1 MLTGLKVELLLA
13 TNNAGKV
20 IELQQLLHELQFV
33 KVLTPLDLGIQL
45 DVEETGLTYQENA
58 ALKAEAFIQAS
69 GLPTLADDSG
79 LEVAALDGAPGL
91 HSKRFSP
98 EPGATDADRRAY
110 LLEKLSLKP
119 RPWIA
124 QFVAWTAI
132 SIPGQNTQFWQGTCP
147 GEIIP
152 EERGTNG
159 FGYDPIFFIPE
170 KERTMAELSDAEKNA
185 LSHRGNAVRT
195 ALPDIRSL
203 LNNHPAN
210 GDQP

>member
-1 MLTGLKVELLLA
+1 MLTELKVELLLA

-20 IELQQLLHELQFV
+20 VELQQLLQELSFV
-33 KVLTPLDLGIQL
+33 AILTPMDLGLDL

-58 ALKAEAFIQAS
+58 ALKAEAFMQAS

-98 EPGATDADRRAY
+98 EPGATDSDRRSH
-110 LLEKLSLKP
+110 LLKKLAAKSRPWKAQFIAWAALSL
-119 RPWIA
+119 
-124 QFVAWTAI
+124 
-132 SIPGQNTQFWQGTCP
+132 PGQDTRFWRGTCP

-152 EERGTNG
+152 EERGING

-170 KERTMAELSDAEKNA
+170 KGRTMAELSDAEKNA
-185 LSHRGNAVRT
+185 LSHRGNAVRA
-195 ALPDIRSL
+195 ALPDLRSIL
-203 LNNHPAN
+203 EKHRAK
-210 GDQP
+210 GA

>member
-1 MLTGLKVELLLA
+1 MLTELKVELLLA

-20 IELQQLLHELQFV
+20 VELQQLLQELSFV
-33 KVLTPLDLGIQL
+33 EVLTPLDLGLDL

-58 ALKAEAFIQAS
+58 ALKAEAFMQAS

-98 EPGATDADRRAY
+98 KPGATDSDRRSY
-110 LLEKLSLKP
+110 LLEKLAAKSQ
-119 RPWIA
+119 PWKA
-124 QFVAWTAI
+124 QFIAWAALAI
-132 SIPGQNTQFWQGTCP
+132 PEQDTRFWKGSCP

-159 FGYDPIFFIPE
+159 FGYDPIFFIPQ
-170 KERTMAELSDAEKNA
+170 KRKTMAELSDLEKNA
-185 LSHRGNAVRT
+185 LSHRGNAIRA
-195 ALPDIRSL
+195 ALPDLGSILEKHR
-203 LNNHPAN
+203 AK
-210 GDQP
+210 GE